1 MPNLKMD
8 VIVLEK
14 EQENGNPNG
23 SRCVGSPGVAMVTS
37 AWWIL
42 HLIQK
47 DSSYFPRM
55 MEAGHH
61 WSGLPSTSM

>member
-37 AWWIL
+37 A
-42 HLIQK
+42 
-47 DSSYFPRM
+47 
-55 MEAGHH
+55 
-61 WSGLPSTSM
+61 